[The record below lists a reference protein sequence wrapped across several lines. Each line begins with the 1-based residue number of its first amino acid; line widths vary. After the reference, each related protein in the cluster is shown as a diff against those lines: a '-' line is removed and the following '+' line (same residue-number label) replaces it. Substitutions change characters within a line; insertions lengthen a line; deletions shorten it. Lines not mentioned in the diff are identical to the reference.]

1 VATPLH
7 DVGFANPAVGT
18 AVGLGGTV
26 LRTEDGGVS
35 WLPLASPTSQHLF
48 AVAFDA
54 EGYGIIVGNGGTVL
68 ESTDAGLSWSALV
81 PPTKAALTDVVVFE
95 RYHALI
101 AGPELIALK
110 YRNYTIPTLLSSFDA
125 VPRGLAAEL
134 RWSVQDEADLAG
146 FRILRRG
153 LDGATE
159 AIEISRLDARARAY
173 CDESVHPRAS
183 YEYLLAA
190 VDRGGEETLSAP
202 QRVDIPAAR
211 AALLPNQPN
220 PFNPSTTIR
229 FVVPEKERVLLTIH
243 DVAGRLVATL
253 VDDVRDA
260 GAHALEW
267 NGSGAASGVYFC
279 RLRAGKV
286 ELTRKL
292 VLLK

>member
-1 VATPLH
+1 
-7 DVGFANPAVGT
+7 
-18 AVGLGGTV
+18 
-26 LRTEDGGVS
+26 
-35 WLPLASPTSQHLF
+35 
-48 AVAFDA
+48 
-54 EGYGIIVGNGGTVL
+54 
-68 ESTDAGLSWSALV
+68 
-81 PPTKAALTDVVVFE
+81 
-95 RYHALI
+95 
-101 AGPELIALK
+101 
-110 YRNYTIPTLLSSFDA
+110 
-125 VPRGLAAEL
+125 LAAEL

-286 ELTRKL
+286 ELARKL